1 MKIIEITALT
11 NGAHR
16 NQSFLGYVPE
26 GWAVI
31 SDDMETPNFPFGTV
45 EVEEISG
52 VMTVTSWTAGTIPQ
66 PDPQPDP
73 QPTIAERMTAVEDAV
88 EILLSGRTE

>member
-1 MKIIEITALT
+1 MMIVKILENE
-11 NGAHR
+11 NGSHE
-16 NQSFLGYVPE
+16 NQTFPGFIPD

-31 SDDMETPNFPFGTV
+31 PDDLETPNFPFGDV
-45 EVEEISG
+45 EAEEIDDI
-52 VMTVTSWTAGTIPQ
+52 MTVTSWTAGTIPE

-73 QPTIAERMTAVEDAV
+73 QPTIADRVTAVEEAV